1 MNESAQTKSQRKF
14 VSLSDTKTDDAPAL
28 LDAISTALLEK
39 KAEDITLLDVRNLT
53 TLTDYFVVCHAG
65 SEVQI
70 KAIADNVMEQTRK
83 KVGEKAW
90 KKEGLETRRW
100 VVLDYVN
107 MVVHIFLRQQ
117 REFYGIER
125 MWNDAE
131 ITKIEDSADLPT

>member
-28 LDAISTALLEK
+28 LDAISEALLEK

-53 TLTDYFVVCHAG
+53 TLTDYFIVCHAG
-65 SEVQI
+65 SDVQI
-70 KAIADNVMEQTRK
+70 KAIADNVMEQTRE

-107 MVVHIFLRQQ
+107 VVVHIFLRQQ

-131 ITKIEDSADLPT
+131 ITKIEDAADLPN